1 MHGESNIGGEGARQ
15 EVAGHSALIHSLV
28 LLPGRRHNLFHP
40 HGPLA
45 GGGTCGTGDR
55 GGRANVQRRPGGLRG
70 GRSVGKRPP
79 VSVPCDPGARA
90 TPCHLAHERFSVPDC
105 QNVSCF
111 VAGDN
116 WRSGGV
122 CRGKRGWVQ
131 LSKEG

>member
-15 EVAGHSALIHSLV
+15 EVAGHPALIHSLI
-28 LLPGRRHNLFHP
+28 LLPGSRHHLFHP
-40 HGPLA
+40 YDPLA

-70 GRSVGKRPP
+70 CGSVGERPP
-79 VSVPCDPGARA
+79 VSVPCDPGAWA
-90 TPCHLAHERFSVPDC
+90 TPCHLAHECFSVPHG
-105 QNVSCF
+105 QYVSCF

-122 CRGKRGWVQ
+122 CRDQKGWVQ
-131 LSKEG
+131 LAKQG